1 MAEKCPRC
9 EDKIRNGESYVECPN
24 CKQRYH
30 TWCWGFMKTC
40 KNCGYEN
47 PNNLYN
53 EEARNHQEKNQQ
65 DINLQS
71 SPEGTEQPIK
81 AYVTLNDNYVK
92 GNVNSHINYE
102 ETGMFANVGE
112 KLKTWAKVTAVFGVI
127 SGIIT
132 VIAMLI
138 IDEYMLLAGVVAG
151 VIEVV
156 SAWAMAL
163 ILYAFGELVAN
174 SKESK
179 NIQQQILDELR
190 SKDQNKEQ

>member
-1 MAEKCPRC
+1 MAKCTQC
-9 EDKIRNGESYVECPN
+9 ERILKEDDELIVCNGCGLPYHANCWNRIYECRDCGCLTPN
-24 CKQRYH
+24 GIASRKKRIEQY
-30 TWCWGFMKTC
+30 
-40 KNCGYEN
+40 
-47 PNNLYN
+47 
-53 EEARNHQEKNQQ
+53 QQ
-65 DINLQS
+65 DTKTAKEHAHTAVNYAQGNINN
-71 SPEGTEQPIK
+71 
-81 AYVTLNDNYVK
+81 TLNSN
-92 GNVNSHINYE
+92 

-163 ILYAFGELVAN
+163 ILYAFGELVTN

-179 NIQQQILDELR
+179 KIQQQILDELR
-190 SKDQNKEQ
+190 NKKE

>member
-1 MAEKCPRC
+1 MTEKCPHC
-9 EDKIRNGESYVECPN
+9 EATLRNGEKIEQCPN
-24 CKQRYH
+24 CGKIYH
-30 TWCWGFMKTC
+30 SWCWQNVSKC
-40 KNCGYEN
+40 ENCGYEN

-53 EEARNHQEKNQQ
+53 EKARNHKEENQQ

-71 SPEGTEQPIK
+71 SSEGTEQPIK

-163 ILYAFGELVAN
+163 ILYGFGELVSN

-190 SKDQNKEQ
+190 RKDQNKE

>member
-1 MAEKCPRC
+1 MAERCTLCTYKFKEDENIVVCETCGSKYHDSCWNRIVQCDKCGACTPLGTRVA
-9 EDKIRNGESYVECPN
+9 E
-24 CKQRYH
+24 KQRQVE
-30 TWCWGFMKTC
+30 MQAQ
-40 KNCGYEN
+40 
-47 PNNLYN
+47 
-53 EEARNHQEKNQQ
+53 EEDTKKQETQANF
-65 DINLQS
+65 S
-71 SPEGTEQPIK
+71 AG
-81 AYVTLNDNYVK
+81 VHYVK
-92 GNVNSHINYE
+92 DNINNKLNNE

-163 ILYAFGELVAN
+163 ILYAFGELVSN

-190 SKDQNKEQ
+190 RKDQNKE